1 MVAELHSLI
10 SKESEKILEDTI
22 PGPSEILPTPLP
34 LLPGD
39 RLYPWLLKPKTS
51 VNLKDRPWM
60 QLVLLHLRLPG
71 RCCER
76 KGEEQPAD
84 ELHRLRCLGQSLQLW
99 TASHGSQPASPD
111 TIPAESTQNLF
122 PVPILLTPPA
132 PAAGRPV
139 HSPFPTWWRTSPAPP
154 LRLRKPAGYPRLILR
169 RCHRNRGRRHGRT
182 TLSGLLRRGLKN
194 NNNKLNSVQPGV
206 LAAHF

>member
-1 MVAELHSLI
+1 MHSLI

-51 VNLKDRPWM
+51 VNPKDRPWM

-99 TASHGSQPASPD
+99 PASHGSQPASPD

-122 PVPILLTPPA
+122 PVPMPLHPRPLPPVAERTA
-132 PAAGRPV
+132 P
-139 HSPFPTWWRTSPAPP
+139 SPPGDALPPP
-154 LRLRKPAGYPRLILR
+154 L
-169 RCHRNRGRRHGRT
+169 
-182 TLSGLLRRGLKN
+182 LSVFGNL
-194 NNNKLNSVQPGV
+194 PGTRD
-206 LAAHF
+206 